1 MSGTRRIVPLIVPD
15 PNQVPFEFR
24 WTTNPFVN
32 PSLMIPDFVT
42 VTTHLL

>member
-1 MSGTRRIVPLIVPD
+1 MFGTRRTVPLIVPD

-32 PSLMIPDFVT
+32 PSSINPDFVS
-42 VTTHLL
+42 VTMYLL